1 MKQGNNMKKILMFI
15 GSVSI
20 LSPGFL
26 IAGNVLPPVGPY
38 KSIESDASSIN
49 QVNKDMHSATSMQQQ
64 NIMRGD
70 IQEIPEWVKQRQAD
84 KNSWLKQRNNQAVMQ
99 RGAQYVPQPNQLQ
112 NQHNNALQ
120 WNQRQSAPMNA
131 PAQQFV
137 PQTVNPQL
145 SQSQMNR
152 MKQYFPASRG
162 PVYGPNVPPPAIRNN
177 QNYQNTPPVSQYQPM
192 WR

>member
-1 MKQGNNMKKILMFI
+1 MFI

-38 KSIESDASSIN
+38 KSIEGEASSIN

-84 KNSWLKQRNNQAVMQ
+84 KNSWLKQRNNQAVIQ
-99 RGAQYVPQPNQLQ
+99 RGGQYVPQPNQLQ

-137 PQTVNPQL
+137 PQAVNPQL

-162 PVYGPNVPPPAIRNN
+162 PVYGPNVPPPAIRNM
-177 QNYQNTPPVSQYQPM
+177 QNYQNAPPVSQYQPM